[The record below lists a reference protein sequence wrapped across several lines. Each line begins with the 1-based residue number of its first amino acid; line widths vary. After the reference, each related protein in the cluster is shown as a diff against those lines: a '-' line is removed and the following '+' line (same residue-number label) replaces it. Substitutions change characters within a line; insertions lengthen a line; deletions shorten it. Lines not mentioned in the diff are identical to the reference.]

1 MKIRNELAHARLDL
15 ERAIKTNT
23 GVRFRKLTKISLLFM
38 TKWYNWAGDKFIVW
52 LVVMTCAKVKRG

>member
-23 GVRFRKLTKISLLFM
+23 GVRFRKLTKVM
-38 TKWYNWAGDKFIVW
+38 TKWYVCTGNK
-52 LVVMTCAKVKRG
+52 